1 MRCWSRT
8 ATDRRRSG
16 PRLPAWG
23 CRRAAPV
30 NSGATATD
38 TFKETVRYEG
48 RFIRRLL
55 QLLQDIRL
63 DRSLSARVALLFVAF
78 IVPLAGAAAILIGQQ
93 SARIALTER
102 ERDGTV
108 LTMRTITVVRS
119 LRKLRDRMEFDRDP
133 GSPERNAAVAALGAL
148 YDYNSGD
155 GRSLQLTKRLK
166 RLEIEWDAIPR
177 SADGAPK
184 VSRALETARSLFG
197 LIDERSALDTDP
209 DAATAVLLD
218 AYGSQLPTISNRIDQ
233 ANLILVRAL
242 RLHRPI
248 ERERISA
255 AILTGQA
262 RHAYDIATAD
272 VKSAVK
278 AGIDGAL
285 PLAESM
291 SAIGRPFDAF
301 IDPLANS
308 QTVRRSGD
316 AIVDAAFAADLDLAT
331 RIDTLL
337 TKRERGEMRSL
348 VLMRT
353 EALLAV
359 LVGMWIALLLART
372 IRDRD
377 RRELE
382 RAKSEAQRL
391 QGELERQRRLEDLA
405 VTEAHFRAVFD
416 RSSIGVAIL
425 DRDGN
430 VLRSNRALHD
440 MLEAV
445 DGGQIGA
452 GEPEFARLL
461 AGEIESFTTELGS
474 ADDDGSHAWEA
485 TLSLVRDDD
494 GAARFA
500 IAMIKDITER
510 KRIDDRLRY
519 DATHDALSGLPNR
532 SYFVDRLR
540 SSFFSGCRPEGVAAV
555 LFVDLDEFKFVN
567 DSLGHAVGDRVLV
580 GTAERLRANTSS
592 DDCIARF
599 GGDEFAVLLDGRRTR
614 EELEATVQRLGHALA
629 EPLLI
634 DDREIFVTASIGVAY
649 VHGAYRTV
657 EDILRDADTAMYY
670 AKSTGRARSAVFDA
684 SMHDQASRRLDIAT
698 QLRRALERSQFHLAY
713 QPVVSLTTG
722 EIQSCEVLLRWES
735 PDLGLVSPG
744 EFIPIAEE
752 LGLIVPIG
760 RYVLDRACRQF
771 AEWRDRGIRHPK
783 RISVNASVR
792 EIVQTDFVDTVE
804 ATMARYGMGPGEL
817 ILEVTESAILSSG
830 KFSQGA
836 LDRLKAAGVGLA
848 IDDFGTGYSSL
859 RYLQQFPFD
868 QLKID
873 RSFVGG
879 ADGRLASEPIVT
891 MLLTLAK
898 SCGVGVVAE
907 GVETPAQAARLRALG
922 CTSAQGYL
930 YGRPCRAATLPELFR
945 QEAGFAS

>member
-1 MRCWSRT
+1 
-8 ATDRRRSG
+8 
-16 PRLPAWG
+16 
-23 CRRAAPV
+23 
-30 NSGATATD
+30 
-38 TFKETVRYEG
+38 
-48 RFIRRLL
+48 LL

-63 DRSLSARVALLFVAF
+63 DRSLSARVVLLFVAF
-78 IVPLAGAAAILIGQQ
+78 ILPLSGAAAILIGQQ
-93 SARIALTER
+93 NERIALTER

-119 LRKLRDRMEFDRDP
+119 LRKLRDRMEFDRNP
-133 GSPERNAAVAALGAL
+133 GLAERKAAVAALGTL

-166 RLEIEWDAIPR
+166 RLEIEWAAIPP
-177 SADGAPK
+177 SAAGAPEA
-184 VSRALETARSLFG
+184 SRALETARSLFDF
-197 LIDERSALDTDP
+197 IDERAALDTDP

-233 ANLILVRAL
+233 AKLILVRAL
-242 RLHRPI
+242 GRNRPI

-272 VKSAVK
+272 VKSAEK
-278 AGIDGAL
+278 AGIGGRP
-285 PLAESM
+285 PLGDSM
-291 SAIGRPFDAF
+291 AAIGRPFDAF
-301 IDPLANS
+301 IDLSERTAPRKLDSAATS
-308 QTVRRSGD
+308 QAVRRSGD
-316 AIVDAAFAADLDLAT
+316 AIVEAAFTTGLELAA
-331 RIDTLL
+331 RIDRLL
-337 TKRERGEMRSL
+337 TTRERGEMRSL

-353 EALLAV
+353 EAILAV

-382 RAKSEAQRL
+382 RAKSEAERL
-391 QGELERQRRLEDLA
+391 QGELERQRRLEALA

-425 DRDGN
+425 DRDGK

-440 MLEAV
+440 MLAAV

-452 GEPEFARLL
+452 ADPEFQRLI

-474 ADDDGSHAWEA
+474 AQEDGSHAWEA

-532 SYFVDRLR
+532 TYFVERLR
-540 SSFFSGCRPEGVAAV
+540 SAFFGGREPEGVAAV

-580 GTAERLRANTSS
+580 GTAERLRTNTTSV
-592 DDCIARF
+592 DCIARF

-614 EELEATVQRLGHALA
+614 DALESTVQRLGRALA
-629 EPLLI
+629 EPLLV
-634 DDREIFVTASIGVAY
+634 DGREIFVTASIGVAY

-713 QPVVSLTTG
+713 QPVVSLITG

-783 RISVNASVR
+783 QISVNASVR

-804 ATMARYGMGPGEL
+804 ATIARYGMRPGEL
-817 ILEVTESAILSSG
+817 ILEVTETAILSSG
-830 KFSQGA
+830 KFSQGV

-891 MLLTLAK
+891 MLLTLAN

-907 GVETPAQAARLRALG
+907 GVETPSQAARLRALG